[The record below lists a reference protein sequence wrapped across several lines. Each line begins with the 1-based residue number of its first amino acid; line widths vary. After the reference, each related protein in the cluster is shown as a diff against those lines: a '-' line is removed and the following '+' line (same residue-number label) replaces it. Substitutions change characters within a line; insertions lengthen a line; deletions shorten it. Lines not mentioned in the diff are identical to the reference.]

1 MAADSATAEALG
13 FSRSG
18 RRRFRF
24 PCGHVEPEAT
34 VGDRLRRT
42 DSAAWVRC
50 HACNAIA
57 LMVRPKPVPPCPSVT
72 VPVTRGA
79 DNRRHES

>member
-1 MAADSATAEALG
+1 MAANSCTAEALG

-24 PCGHVEPEAT
+24 PCGHIEPEGA

-42 DSAAWVRC
+42 ARAVWVRC
-50 HACNAIA
+50 CACNVIA
-57 LMVRPKPVPPCPSVT
+57 LTMSEQPGPRTTHGMLAPS
-72 VPVTRGA
+72 
-79 DNRRHES
+79 NRV

>member
-1 MAADSATAEALG
+1 MGTSSSVAEALG

-24 PCGHVEPEAT
+24 PCGHIEPEAT

-42 DSAAWVRC
+42 GRAAWVPCR
-50 HACNAIA
+50 ACNAVA
-57 LMVRPKPVPPCPSVT
+57 LTVRPEVRQQARV
-72 VPVTRGA
+72 
-79 DNRRHES
+79 